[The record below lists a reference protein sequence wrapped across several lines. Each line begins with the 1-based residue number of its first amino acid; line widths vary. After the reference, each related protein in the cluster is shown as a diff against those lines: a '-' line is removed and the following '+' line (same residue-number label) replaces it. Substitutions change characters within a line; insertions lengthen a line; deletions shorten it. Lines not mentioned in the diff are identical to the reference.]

1 MSQGHY
7 NLNNNDNNEI
17 DDIDNDNEQ
26 TIAHQFYE
34 YGAHFKYE
42 DLYNQLKELKKNF
55 DNMNHLNNNRNSS
68 NNPNRI
74 PPRSRNIQLNN
85 QIRSINIYLK
95 DKSKNKNGNNPYN
108 LKTRTNKTSIFPKTE
123 GIKHK
128 LNCQIEKI
136 SNGEN
141 IMKKNNNIKLNN
153 KKRKKNKSKDTI
165 NNKKVEAK
173 STSHPKRT
181 NLVTFSNLFKN
192 NNK

>member
-17 DDIDNDNEQ
+17 DDIENDDEQ
-26 TIAHQFYE
+26 TISHQFFE

-42 DLYNQLKELKKNF
+42 NLKELKKNS
-55 DNMNHLNNNRNSS
+55 DNMNHLNINRNQS

-85 QIRSINIYLK
+85 QIRSINIYFK

-128 LNCQIEKI
+128 LNCQIEKN
-136 SNGEN
+136 SKGEN
-141 IMKKNNNIKLNN
+141 KKKENNN
-153 KKRKKNKSKDTI
+153 KK
-165 NNKKVEAK
+165 
-173 STSHPKRT
+173 
-181 NLVTFSNLFKN
+181 
-192 NNK
+192 